1 MPEFKIVVN
10 HKENAYKVDVKD
22 HHANTLIGK
31 RIGDEVDGIFVSLP
45 GYKLQITGGSDHDGF
60 VMRKDVEGRTRRKL
74 LLSKSLGF
82 KPKKKGMRKRQTV
95 CGNTISEKISQIDMK
110 VIKSGAKPIDK
121 LLKATQEKNGKET
134 T

>member
-10 HKENAYKVDVKD
+10 HNENAYKVDVKD

-60 VMRKDVEGRTRRKL
+60 VMRKDVEGRNRRRL
-74 LLSKSLGF
+74 LLSKSIGF
-82 KPKKKGMRKRQTV
+82 KPRKKGIRKRRTV

-110 VIKSGAKPIDK
+110 VIKSGAKPIEK
-121 LLKATQEKNGKET
+121 LLEATKEKNGKET
-134 T
+134 A